1 MFSETSST
9 ILNRMLGNVPSDI
22 DKSEGS
28 LIYDALS
35 PASQEVAQSE
45 MQLDEVLNMVFA
57 QSAAANGYSTQLDLR
72 CGEFGLT
79 RKPGTAATGEA
90 TFTGTEATPIPLG
103 TTVQTPGGLRYTTT
117 APGVIVGGLATIN
130 IQAVNVGIAY
140 NVPAATITQ
149 IPTVISG
156 ITGVNNLSPIIGGND
171 VETDEALL
179 QRLLIQVQ
187 SPPTSGNVAH
197 YSQWALQVPGIGGA
211 QVFPLWNG
219 AGTVKVCAIDS
230 NMQPLS
236 DPLLTKLSGY
246 VESQRPI
253 GVIVTYESAA
263 ALPIN
268 ISVNVVRN
276 TAYTQAQIQTAVIT
290 EIWNYLKEIAFKQN
304 YVSFAVI
311 GSLILATPGVTDY
324 NTLTVNGGTANVTI
338 GSEQIATIGTVT
350 VNAP

>member
-1 MFSETSST
+1 MFSEASSAV
-9 ILNRMLGNVPSDI
+9 LNRMLGNVPSDV

-35 PASQEVAQSE
+35 PVSKEVASSE
-45 MQLDEVLNMVFA
+45 IQLDEVLDMVFA
-57 QSAAANGYSTQLDLR
+57 QTAAAKGYSTQLELR

-79 RKPGTAATGEA
+79 RKPGTAASGEV

-103 TTVQTPGGLRYTTT
+103 TTIQTPGGLRYTTT
-117 APGVIVGGLATIN
+117 TSRIITGGLATIKV
-130 IQAVNVGIAY
+130 QAVNVGTAY

-149 IPTVISG
+149 IPVVISG
-156 ITGVNNLSPIIGGND
+156 ITGVNNSNPIIGGND
-171 VETDEALL
+171 AETDGALL

-187 SPPTSGNVAH
+187 TPPTSGNVAH
-197 YSQWALQVPGIGGA
+197 YIQWALQVPGIGGA

-219 AGTVKVCAIDS
+219 PGTVKVCALDS

-236 DPLLTKLSGY
+236 DPLLAELSTY
-246 VESQRPI
+246 IESQRPI
-253 GVIVTYESAA
+253 GAIVTYESAA

-276 TAYTQAQIQTAVIT
+276 TAYTQEQIQTAVIAG
-290 EIWNYLKEIAFKQN
+290 ISDYLKGIAFKQN
-304 YVSFAVI
+304 YVSFAIV
-311 GSLILATPGVTDY
+311 GSIILATPGVNDY
-324 NTLTVNGGTANVTI
+324 NALTVNGGTANVTVE
-338 GSEQIATIGTVT
+338 SEQVATVGDVT